1 MQLPKKTTQTA
12 MQEPTHTP
20 QPPADDEIDLLDL
33 LVTVADNIKL
43 LVLGPIVVGLAA
55 LGVGYM
61 LPQTFQSTSLLAVEK
76 SGSPLNANVVTTLA
90 TTAAV
95 LDPVAQQLGLLN
107 QGLSVD
113 QARSRL
119 QGQVKASVGR
129 NDKLLNITTTATQPQ
144 QAQLLN
150 QLVVQQVFE
159 QTRPRGAELARLQAQ
174 LAQEKVSYATSTQ
187 LEQTLAQLLASGR
200 AQDKTSDTYA
210 TLLAANSARLFTIQT
225 LEAQLAGLQTSD
237 VVQPA
242 TLPEQAIKPKKS
254 LMAVVAALATGFAL
268 LLFVFVRQALRN
280 AGTQPESAAKLARI
294 RRALGLR

>member
-1 MQLPKKTTQTA
+1 MD
-12 MQEPTHTP
+12 THSP
-20 QPPADDEIDLLDL
+20 QQVADDEIDLLDL

-55 LGVGYM
+55 LGVGYT

-76 SGSPLNANVVTTLA
+76 SVSSLNANVVTTLA

-95 LDPVAQQLGLLN
+95 LDPVAQQLGLLD
-107 QGLSVD
+107 QGLSID

-119 QGQVKASVGR
+119 QGQVVASVGR

-174 LAQEKVSYATSTQ
+174 LAQEQTSYATSTQ
-187 LEQTLAQLLASGR
+187 LEQTLAKLLASGK
-200 AQDKTSDTYA
+200 AQDKTSETYA

-225 LEAQLAGLQTSD
+225 LEAQLAGLQPSD
-237 VVQPA
+237 MVQPA

-254 LMAVVAALATGFAL
+254 LIAVVAALATGFAL

-280 AGTQPESAAKLARI
+280 SGTNPESAAKLARI

>member
-1 MQLPKKTTQTA
+1 MQD
-12 MQEPTHTP
+12 PTHTP
-20 QPPADDEIDLLDL
+20 QPPADDDIHLLDL

-43 LVLGPIVVGLAA
+43 LVLGPLLVGLAA
-55 LGVGYM
+55 LGVGYV
-61 LPQTFQSTSLLAVEK
+61 LPQSFESTSILGVEK
-76 SGSPLNANVVTTLA
+76 LTQKIGDNEPIPMYNANVVATLA

-129 NDKLLNITTTATQPQ
+129 NDKLLTLTTTASQPQ
-144 QAQLLN
+144 QAQQLN
-150 QLVVQQVFE
+150 QLVLQHIFE

-174 LAQEKVSYATSTQ
+174 LAQEQTSYATSTQ
-187 LEQTLAQLLASGR
+187 LEQTLAKLLASGK
-200 AQDKTSDTYA
+200 AQDKTSETYA
-210 TLLAANSARLFTIQT
+210 TLLAANSSRLVTIQT

-242 TLPEQAIKPKKS
+242 TLPERATKPKKS
-254 LMAVVAALATGFAL
+254 LIAVVAALATGFAL

-294 RRALGLR
+294 RRGLGLR